1 MYPTPAQTLRDY
13 KKASAAMRKKYNTPA
28 KAMEFLIK
36 AGLYERHAGS
46 PGGVRPT
53 KFYRD

>member
-1 MYPTPAQTLRDY
+1 MHPTPAEMLRDV
-13 KKASAAMRKKYNTPA
+13 KKASAAVRRKYNTPV
-28 KAMEFLIK
+28 KAMRFLIK
-36 AGLYERHAGS
+36 AGLFERHAGS